1 MMPAASCAGIVMRH
15 CVLLLLTSLL
25 IGSARLAAAA
35 EPVDLALALVA
46 DVSRSIDDKEFVL
59 QKEGYV
65 AAFTDPNVLA
75 AIRGGAIG
83 AIAVCYIEFAGN
95 GQVRKVLDWSLI
107 RDAASAQDFAGRIAE
122 APRSAYGFTA
132 ISAGIDRAVS
142 SFEESGFAAGKRVI
156 DVSGDG
162 TNNSGRSVTQ
172 SRDAALALGI
182 TINGLTIIND
192 HPQSYIFAHVQPP
205 GGLTNWYRENVI
217 GGPGAFVLEVH
228 DFHSFGEAMT
238 RKLITEIALAAW

>member
-1 MMPAASCAGIVMRH
+1 MRR
-15 CVLLLLTSLL
+15 CILLLLLSLL
-25 IGSARLAAAA
+25 IGPGRLAAA

-59 QKEGYV
+59 QKQGYV
-65 AAFTDPNVLA
+65 AAFTNPSVLA
-75 AIRGGAIG
+75 AIRAGAIG
-83 AIAVCYIEFAGN
+83 AIAVCYIEFAGS
-95 GQVRKVLDWSLI
+95 GQVRQVLDWSVI
-107 RDAASAQDFAGRIAE
+107 RDDASAQDFAGRIAE

-132 ISAGIDRAVS
+132 ISAGIDRAVQ
-142 SFEESGFAAGKRVI
+142 SFAEGGFSGKRVI

-162 TNNSGRSVTQ
+162 TNNSGRGVNQ
-172 SRDAALALGI
+172 ARDEAVALGI

-192 HPQSYIFAHVQPP
+192 HPESYIFAHVQPP

-217 GGPGAFVLEVH
+217 GGPGAFVFEVH

-238 RKLITEIALAAW
+238 RKLISEIALEHNRVTAPN

>member
-1 MMPAASCAGIVMRH
+1 MRRGI
-15 CVLLLLTSLL
+15 LLLVTALL
-25 IGSARLAAAA
+25 LAGRHLATAA

-46 DVSRSIDDKEFVL
+46 DVSRSIDDKEFAL

-65 AAFTDPNVLA
+65 AAFTNPNVIA
-75 AIRGGAIG
+75 AIRGGALG
-83 AIAVCYIEFAGN
+83 AVAVCYIEFAGS
-95 GQVRKVLDWSLI
+95 GQVRQVLDWSVI
-107 RDAASAQDFAGRIAE
+107 RDEATAQAFAGRIAE

-132 ISAGIDRAVS
+132 ISGGIDRAVQA
-142 SFEESGFAAGKRVI
+142 FAEGGFGAASKRVI

-162 TNNSGRSVTQ
+162 TNNSGRGVNLA
-172 SRDAALALGI
+172 RHEALALGI

-192 HPQSYIFAHVQPP
+192 HPESYIFAHVQPP
-205 GGLTNWYRENVI
+205 GGLTNWYRDNVI

-238 RKLITEIALAAW
+238 RKLITEIALGDRGPARAN

>member
-1 MMPAASCAGIVMRH
+1 MRR
-15 CVLLLLTSLL
+15 CILLLLIMLL
-25 IGSARLAAAA
+25 VGSAPARAA

-65 AAFTDPNVLA
+65 AAFTNPAVLA
-75 AIRGGAIG
+75 AIRAGAIG
-83 AIAVCYIEFAGN
+83 AIAVCYIEFAGS
-95 GQVRKVLDWSLI
+95 GQVRQVLDWAVI

-132 ISAGIDRAVS
+132 ISAGIDRAVR
-142 SFEESGFAAGKRVI
+142 SFEEGGFAGNKRVI

-162 TNNSGRSVTQ
+162 TNNSGRGAGQ
-172 SRDAALALGI
+172 ARDEALALGI
-182 TINGLTIIND
+182 TVNGLTIIND
-192 HPQSYIFAHVQPP
+192 HPESYIFAHVQPP

-238 RKLITEIALAAW
+238 RKLITEIAMAVR

>member
-1 MMPAASCAGIVMRH
+1 MRR
-15 CVLLLLTSLL
+15 CILFLLLTLL
-25 IGSARLAAAA
+25 IGSARSATAA

-46 DVSRSIDDKEFVL
+46 DVSRSIDDKEFAL

-65 AAFTDPNVLA
+65 AAFTNPAVLA
-75 AIRGGAIG
+75 AIRAGALG
-83 AIAVCYIEFAGN
+83 AIAVCYIEFAGS
-95 GQVRKVLDWSLI
+95 GQVRQVLDWAVI

-132 ISAGIDRAVS
+132 ISAGIDRAVQ
-142 SFEESGFAAGKRVI
+142 SFAESGFAAGKRVI

-162 TNNSGRSVTQ
+162 TNNSGRGVNQ
-172 SRDAALALGI
+172 ARDEAVAQDI

-192 HPQSYIFAHVQPP
+192 HPESYIFAHVQPP

-238 RKLITEIALAAW
+238 RKLITEIALGQTRAAVPN